1 MNACTPENSILTQRI
16 EAATEVLN
24 GRKKKL
30 SGKRKSLNGK
40 RIMTVAELELLRWA
54 EEVTRRRKRKRT
66 DEASTTEYGRNR
78 IRTSMTC

>member
-1 MNACTPENSILTQRI
+1 M
-16 EAATEVLN
+16 EALN
-24 GRKKKL
+24 GRKKQF

-66 DEASTTEYGRNR
+66 DEAPTIECEVDSVFSNHVTTRNNDE
-78 IRTSMTC
+78 I